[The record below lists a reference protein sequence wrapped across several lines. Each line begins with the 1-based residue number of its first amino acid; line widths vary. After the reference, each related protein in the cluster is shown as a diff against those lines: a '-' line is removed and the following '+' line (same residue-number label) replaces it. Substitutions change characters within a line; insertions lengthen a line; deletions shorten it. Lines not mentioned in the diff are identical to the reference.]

1 MSLFKEKRAGK
12 DRRSESSQL
21 RESQVERRVSER
33 RQISLEEISFIEWAS
48 QFAQY
53 KKQGPKIK

>member
-12 DRRSESSQL
+12 DRRSENIQL
-21 RESQVERRVSER
+21 RENQVERRVSDR
-33 RQISLEEISFIEWAS
+33 RQISLEEISFIEWAR

-53 KKQGPKIK
+53 KKQGPTIK